1 MRIAFAIIIAF
12 FIVLFSTPA
21 FIRVAHIKNL
31 FDDPNET
38 RKLHKKS
45 IPSMGGIMIFAG
57 TLFAFLICMPAGDI
71 GYIQYLIPGILVMF
85 FIGIK
90 DDIVGTAA
98 VKKLIGHLI
107 VAFIMTLM
115 ADIRITS
122 LYGIFDVREIPD
134 WASIALSIFTYVVVI
149 NSFNIID
156 GVDGLAGGI
165 GCIASVAFGVWFLI
179 VGSMVDAIIAFSLA
193 GALLGFLRFNFHPA
207 SIFMGDSGSLTV
219 GLIICVLAIR
229 VIEYDFSALP
239 QSVKFISKP
248 IFAMAVLSYPLLDTL
263 RIFIYRMIRG
273 GSPFAADNNH
283 IHHRLL
289 KLGLN
294 HAQTVGVIYLF
305 NLILIAFTVFFTNSN
320 TSLTFILLFLM
331 VMLFMGIL
339 FLIPLKRSQQNTSDE
354 SSAP

>member
-1 MRIAFAIIIAF
+1 MRIAFAIMTAF
-12 FIVLFSTPA
+12 FIVLLSTPA

-57 TLFAFLICMPAGDI
+57 TLFSFLICMPQGNI
-71 GYIQYLIPGILVMF
+71 GYIQFLIPSVLVMF

-90 DDIVGTAA
+90 DDIIGTAA
-98 VKKLIGHLI
+98 VKKLIGHLL

-134 WASIALSIFTYVVVI
+134 WASIALTIFTYVVVI

-165 GCIASVAFGVWFLI
+165 GCIASTAFGIWFLI
-179 VGSMVDAIIAFSLA
+179 VGSMVDAIIAFALA
-193 GALLGFLRFNFHPA
+193 GALLGFLRYNFHPA

-248 IFAMAVLSYPLLDTL
+248 IFAMAVLAYPLLDTL

-273 GSPFAADNNH
+273 NSPFTADNNH

-294 HAQTVGVIYLF
+294 HAQTVGVIYFF
-305 NLILIAFTVFFTNSN
+305 NLALIALTVFFKNAN
-320 TSLTFILLFLM
+320 TSLTFLILFGTVL
-331 VMLFMGIL
+331 LFMGVL
-339 FLIPLKRSQQNTSDE
+339 FAIPLKHLKKNESDE
-354 SSAP
+354 ASAL

>member
-1 MRIAFAIIIAF
+1 MRIAFAIMISF
-12 FIVLFSTPA
+12 FIVLFATPS
-21 FIRVAHIKNL
+21 FIRVAHIKHL
-31 FDDPNET
+31 FDDPNES

-57 TLFAFLICMPAGDI
+57 TLFSFLISMPSGDI
-71 GYIQYLIPGILVMF
+71 GYIQYLVPCILVMF

-90 DDIVGTAA
+90 DDIIGTAA
-98 VKKLIGHLI
+98 VKKLIGHLL

-122 LYGIFDVREIPD
+122 LYGIFDIREIPD
-134 WASIALSIFTYVVVI
+134 WASISLSIFTYVVVI

-156 GVDGLAGGI
+156 GVDGLAGGVAL
-165 GCIASVAFGVWFLI
+165 IASVAFGVWFLL

-193 GALLGFLRFNFHPA
+193 GALLGFLRFNFSPA

-229 VIEYDFSALP
+229 VIEFDFSELP
-239 QSVKFISKP
+239 ETVKFISKP

-263 RIFIYRMIRG
+263 RIFIYRMIKG
-273 GSPFAADNNH
+273 HSPFTADNNH
-283 IHHRLL
+283 IHHRLI

-294 HAQTVGVIYLF
+294 HTLTVVVIYLF
-305 NLILIAFTVFFTNSN
+305 NLLLIAFTVFFKGQD
-320 TSLTFILLFLM
+320 TSLTFFTLLTIVLGSI
-331 VMLFMGIL
+331 GIL
-339 FLIPLKRSQQNTSDE
+339 FLVPTKKNSKEPSE
-354 SSAP
+354 

>member
-1 MRIAFAIIIAF
+1 MRIAFAIMIAF
-12 FIVLFSTPA
+12 FIVLLSTPA

-31 FDDPNET
+31 FDKPNES

-57 TLFAFLICMPAGDI
+57 TLFSFLICYPSENI
-71 GYIQYLIPGILVMF
+71 GYIKYLIPSVLVMF

-90 DDIVGTAA
+90 DDIIGTAA
-98 VKKLIGHLI
+98 VKKLIGHLL

-122 LYGIFDVREIPD
+122 LYGIFEIREIPD
-134 WASIALSIFTYVVVI
+134 WASIALTIFTYVVVV
-149 NSFNIID
+149 NAFNIID

-165 GCIASVAFGVWFLI
+165 GCIASIAFGIWFII

-207 SIFMGDSGSLTV
+207 NIFMGDSGSLTV

-229 VIEYDFSALP
+229 VIEYDFSSLP

-263 RIFIYRMIRG
+263 RIFIYRMLRG
-273 GSPFAADNNH
+273 NSPFTADNNH
-283 IHHRLL
+283 LHHRLL

-305 NLILIAFTVFFTNSN
+305 NLLLITYSVLYTNTN
-320 TSLTFILLFLM
+320 TSLTFIILSAIVLAFMGLLF
-331 VMLFMGIL
+331 I
-339 FLIPLKRSQQNTSDE
+339 IPIKDKQE
-354 SSAP
+354 GKAK